1 MIIYCDGGSRGNPGN
16 SASAFVVVDN
26 NNSSIDSN
34 VSPNEKED
42 YKVIHGENSIRSQK
56 VIYKESKFLGINT
69 NNIAE
74 YSAVKMA
81 IDWLIKNSVKEE
93 VTINLDSQLVERQL
107 NGFYRVKDLK
117 LKEIYDVVKIEIQ
130 KNNLKIKFIWGYRDK
145 NEIADQLVNEELDKH
160 SLK

>member
-26 NNSSIDSN
+26 N
-34 VSPNEKED
+34 
-42 YKVIHGENSIRSQK
+42 KVIH
-56 VIYKESKFLGINT
+56 KESKFLGINT